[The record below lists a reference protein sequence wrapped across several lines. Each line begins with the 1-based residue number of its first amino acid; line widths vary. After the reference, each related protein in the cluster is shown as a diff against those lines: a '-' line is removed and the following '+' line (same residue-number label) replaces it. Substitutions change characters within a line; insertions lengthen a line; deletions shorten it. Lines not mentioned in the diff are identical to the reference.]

1 MGTSIA
7 LVLVPTNANFDVV
20 DAVARVSDL
29 PSEVVVNPIAISRN
43 ENRLLLVVLIVDDV
57 LDAALALEHVAE
69 PGPVDGIRPDRSG
82 EGRSEAGGA
91 SALGRSVQVPGH
103 LVAFYWVFVQFSD
116 DDSGRFDQ
124 FANVDSKHFRRNV
137 WTRSGQVWMVIFNH
151 KWILDQVLI
160 VDFKECFGNVWMRLD
175 QVWIVNLVECFFNDR

>member
-57 LDAALALEHVAE
+57 LDAALALQHVAE
-69 PGPVDGIRPDRSG
+69 PGPVDGIGLHRPG
-82 EGRSEAGGA
+82 EVRFKASGA
-91 SALGRSVQVPGH
+91 SALGRLDPVEVPGH
-103 LVAFYWVFVQFSD
+103 LVAFYRVLVQFPD
-116 DDSGRFDQ
+116 DDARGFDQ
-124 FANVDSKHFRRNV
+124 F
-137 WTRSGQVWMVIFNH
+137 
-151 KWILDQVLI
+151 
-160 VDFKECFGNVWMRLD
+160 GNVNFVTGDDGGEEDGGREQD
-175 QVWIVNLVECFFNDR
+175 C